1 MGEKN
6 TEELLLPSMRGKKRN
21 GHTASAKAKDPANMG
36 EEKDVSQQNEAHEAI
51 INQKKGMQL
60 SLLST

>member
-6 TEELLLPSMRGKKRN
+6 TEALRLPSMRGRKRN
-21 GHTASAKAKDPANMG
+21 GHTASAKAKDPANM
-36 EEKDVSQQNEAHEAI
+36 EKEMDSSHQNAANEAI
-51 INQKKGMQL
+51 INQKRGMQL